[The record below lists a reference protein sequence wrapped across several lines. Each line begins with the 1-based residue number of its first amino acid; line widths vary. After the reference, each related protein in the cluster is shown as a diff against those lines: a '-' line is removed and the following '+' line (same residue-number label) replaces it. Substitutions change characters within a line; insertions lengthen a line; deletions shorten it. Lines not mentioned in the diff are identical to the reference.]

1 VTHIARA
8 VLLDVDGTLVDS
20 NDAHALSWADRLGQ
34 FGFRVSFDDVR
45 RRIGEGGDKLLGQLA
60 DLDDESPRGKEILH
74 ARTLAFARLRRDIR
88 PFDGARALVEELR
101 LRDLVV
107 GIATSASAHELE
119 PLLRIAEVDD
129 LIDARTS
136 ADDAQRSKPD
146 PDIVRAAIRRADVPP
161 HACVMIGD
169 TPYDVTAAH
178 RAGAR
183 AIAVRCGGWSDAEL
197 AAADE
202 IYDGPRDLL
211 LRIDRSIL
219 A

>member
-1 VTHIARA
+1 
-8 VLLDVDGTLVDS
+8 
-20 NDAHALSWADRLGQ
+20 
-34 FGFRVSFDDVR
+34 
-45 RRIGEGGDKLLGQLA
+45 
-60 DLDDESPRGKEILH
+60 
-74 ARTLAFARLRRDIR
+74 
-88 PFDGARALVEELR
+88 
-101 LRDLVV
+101 
-107 GIATSASAHELE
+107 
-119 PLLRIAEVDD
+119 
-129 LIDARTS
+129 
-136 ADDAQRSKPD
+136 
-146 PDIVRAAIRRADVPP
+146 
-161 HACVMIGD
+161 MIGD

>member
-107 GIATSASAHELE
+107 GIAT
-119 PLLRIAEVDD
+119 
-129 LIDARTS
+129 
-136 ADDAQRSKPD
+136 
-146 PDIVRAAIRRADVPP
+146 
-161 HACVMIGD
+161 
-169 TPYDVTAAH
+169 
-178 RAGAR
+178 
-183 AIAVRCGGWSDAEL
+183 
-197 AAADE
+197 
-202 IYDGPRDLL
+202 
-211 LRIDRSIL
+211 
-219 A
+219 